1 MLCNFAEEE
10 GAVLGNIWKSRD
22 CNEEKCMWEE
32 LRKSRQC
39 IRDEAFAAK
48 MLLRQFMHRAGR
60 IRQNP
65 VAEKAECLIWE
76 KCTYQIGRKY
86 DIIKHTE

>member
-1 MLCNFAEEE
+1 MLCWAIYEKAGIAMRKNVCE
-10 GAVLGNIWKSRD
+10 KSF
-22 CNEEKCMWEE
+22 EKADSASGMKR
-32 LRKSRQC
+32 LQQ
-39 IRDEAFAAK
+39 K